1 MKICRFYVP
10 MLVLDRGV
18 EQGPDTQTPH
28 EMEVLSHTI
37 PRCNQKCNQ
46 NPGKV
51 YCLLI
56 SLVLLFSSV
65 EWCNEALLLLQKLA
79 DLEEKKETNPRT

>member
-1 MKICRFYVP
+1 MGVALL
-10 MLVLDRGV
+10 LVLDRGV
-18 EQGPDTQTPH
+18 EQRPGVQTPH
-28 EMEVLSHTI
+28 EMEVLGHI
-37 PRCNQKCNQ
+37 IGRCNQKCNQ

-79 DLEEKKETNPRT
+79 DLKEKKETNPRT